1 MDRCLKKE
9 QRVYRESELSR
20 LFRSGKRITVFPV
33 GGVLYLRNDGA
44 GPRLAVSVAKK
55 RFRHAVDRVRI
66 KRMLREAFRL
76 RKPDLD
82 ADIALVF
89 LDTVLP
95 DYVTVEHSVEEILQ
109 QMLHKYGST
118 CPQPRT

>member
-20 LFRSGKRITVFPV
+20 LFRSGKRVTVFPV
-33 GGVLYLRNDGA
+33 GGVLFLRGDGG
-44 GPRLAVSVAKK
+44 GPRLAVSVSKK

-76 RKPDLD
+76 RKPDMD

-95 DYVTVEHSVEEILQ
+95 DYAGVEHCVEEILQ
-109 QMLHKYGST
+109 RMQQKYGST
-118 CPQPRT
+118 CPNPRT